1 MEDSTSP
8 RNGRPPRPRPKGNLR
23 KLQTAERAFQ
33 KSAARAEQHRQTRNA
48 LVRDA
53 LAEGWTHQAI
63 ADALG
68 TSRSRI
74 SQLAPPR
81 KATA

>member
-1 MEDSTSP
+1 MPTT
-8 RNGRPPRPRPKGNLR
+8 R
-23 KLQTAERAFQ
+23 KKLETAEAAYQ
-33 KSAARAEQHRQTRNA
+33 KSAARAEAHRLTRNA

-53 LAEGWTHQAI
+53 LAEGWTHQAV

-68 TSRSRI
+68 TSRGRI
-74 SQLAPPR
+74 SQLASPR